1 VRSYADTTLAASGLT
16 NKQIAERL
24 YLSHRTVS
32 SHLYKLFP
40 KLGVSSRVALRAALA
55 ALAAPC
61 PQQAGE
67 DSHLA
72 DAGNG
77 PTPRLGLAGDAAVEP
92 DRPDFT
98 QELESMF
105 VA

>member
-40 KLGVSSRVALRAALA
+40 KLGVSSRVALRAAV
-55 ALAAPC
+55 AAPC

>member
-1 VRSYADTTLAASGLT
+1 MRSYADTTLAASGLT

-40 KLGVSSRVALRAALA
+40 KLGVSSRVDLRAALA
-55 ALAAPC
+55 SLC

-72 DAGNG
+72 DAGEWPYAETG
-77 PTPRLGLAGDAAVEP
+77 PCGDAAVEP
-92 DRPDFT
+92 DGRTLTP
-98 QELESMF
+98 ELESTF